1 MGKKRTPR
9 LNEQLRREII
19 DIVRNHAR
27 DPRIGMVTVTDVM
40 VAADLGSA
48 RVYVTALGS
57 EDEKAATVAGLKGA
71 SAFIRSELGK
81 RLSIRQI
88 PELRFELDQTLEHA
102 HRIEELLGV
111 VREQE
116 RAAEEM
122 RAEGAST
129 EDESAEAASEED
141 ARDHEDNDDDDV
153 A

>member
-1 MGKKRTPR
+1 MAKKRTPR

-27 DPRIGMVTVTDVM
+27 DPRIGMVSVTDVA

-48 RVYVTALGS
+48 KVYVTALGDD
-57 EDEKAATVAGLKGA
+57 DEKKETVKGLKA
-71 SAFIRSELGK
+71 AAPFIRSELGR
-81 RLSIRQI
+81 RLTIRQI

-116 RAAEEM
+116 RA
-122 RAEGAST
+122 ST
-129 EDESAEAASEED
+129 ADAPSPEQAQDRENDTDED
-141 ARDHEDNDDDDV
+141 V
-153 A
+153 

>member
-1 MGKKRTPR
+1 MAKKRTPR

-48 RVYVTALGS
+48 RVYVTALGT
-57 EDEKAATVAGLKGA
+57 EDEKAETVAGLKGA

-88 PELRFELDQTLEHA
+88 PELRFELDQTLEEA

-111 VREQE
+111 VRAQDREADAIRLADKE
-116 RAAEEM
+116 DD
-122 RAEGAST
+122 T
-129 EDESAEAASEED
+129 ED
-141 ARDHEDNDDDDV
+141 V
-153 A
+153 I

>member
-1 MGKKRTPR
+1 MAKKRTPR
-9 LNEQLRREII
+9 INEQLRREII

-48 RVYVTALGS
+48 RVYVTALGTD
-57 EDEKAATVAGLKGA
+57 EEKAETVAGLKGA

-111 VREQE
+111 VREQD
-116 RAAEEM
+116 RAADEM
-122 RAEGAST
+122 RAEDADASA
-129 EDESAEAASEED
+129 DASAEGGGTES
-141 ARDHEDNDDDDV
+141 DDEDDV
-153 A
+153 V

>member
-1 MGKKRTPR
+1 MAKKRTPR

-48 RVYVTALGS
+48 RVYVTALGT
-57 EDEKAATVAGLKGA
+57 EEEKAATVAGLKGA

-116 RAAEEM
+116 RAADEM
-122 RAEGAST
+122 RSEGGT
-129 EDESAEAASEED
+129 GGENTD
-141 ARDHEDNDDDDV
+141 AQSNKGDDSDDDS
-153 A
+153 